1 MRNQHE
7 RVANPMGFAAASDL
21 PSGGPGAGVG
31 AGAATRASGPAGFE
45 NVAGN
50 AGPEEGRTLP
60 AADKAPRG
68 RAQSPGSPDRLRHL
82 QESQNLDTRLISL
95 WSTSAERTWYMGRR
109 SRVYIWCGVGLVLV
123 LGGLWSSTIELNR
136 AWGPEKLWGL
146 VAIVLGAVVLAWCT
160 VPYWSARR
168 AYASRKRA
176 VATYRVDQ
184 AIEELRKVMETGQ
197 GNLQLPRL
205 FDLNRRQLD
214 QYQDL
219 TKSQQHVA
227 FVLTWCAAVG
237 AFLVLI
243 AGSILALRV
252 GDEDKFITGGLTA
265 LGTILSTFLGK
276 TFFEGHREAMKQLN
290 YYYAEPSLTG
300 RLLAA
305 ERILDQLPEESRSEY
320 VAALITRI
328 LAPDP
333 VRKGGG
339 KAAGGSGTPTGTPSA
354 GTAPHGGTAAGHAA
368 APPAAAGH

>member
-1 MRNQHE
+1 MD
-7 RVANPMGFAAASDL
+7 G
-21 PSGGPGAGVG
+21 
-31 AGAATRASGPAGFE
+31 
-45 NVAGN
+45 
-50 AGPEEGRTLP
+50 
-60 AADKAPRG
+60 KPRRSRG
-68 RAQSPGSPDRLRHL
+68 QSPGSPDRLRHL

-95 WSTSAERTWYMGRR
+95 WSTSAERTWYMGSRE
-109 SRVYIWCGVGLVLV
+109 RVYIWCGVGLVLV
-123 LGGLWSSTIELNR
+123 LGGLWSSTADLDR
-136 AWGPEKLWGL
+136 AWGPDKLWGL
-146 VAIVLGAVVLAWCT
+146 VAITLGAVVLAWCT

-184 AIEELRKVMETGQ
+184 AIEELRKVMESGQ

-305 ERILDQLPEESRSEY
+305 ERILDQLPSESRSEY

-333 VRKGGG
+333 VRKGGAKLPERAG
-339 KAAGGSGTPTGTPSA
+339 KTTGHSSAGPAAPSGHAAGG
-354 GTAPHGGTAAGHAA
+354 AAGAS
-368 APPAAAGH
+368 APPATPGL